1 MNTNQKIFPLAVLLI
16 DDDDFSQQ
24 ALSITLGLWGITD
37 IEVASSGRA
46 ALGLLERLQHPPDF
60 LICDIFMPDM
70 DGIEFLSEL
79 RKRHYPG
86 RIILVSGGNL
96 DILEMAQQLGHY
108 GGLKV
113 LGTLAKPIFEKPLGE
128 LLGLT
133 KPPTCGHSPTAAST
147 R

>member
-1 MNTNQKIFPLAVLLI
+1 MNTNQKISPLAVLLI

-37 IEVASSGRA
+37 IEVASSART
-46 ALGLLERLQHPPDF
+46 ALKLLERLQYTPDF

-70 DGIEFLSEL
+70 DGIEFLMEL
-79 RKRHYPG
+79 RKRQYPG
-86 RIILVSGGNL
+86 NIILVSGGNFDL
-96 DILEMAQQLGHY
+96 LEMAQQLGLA

-113 LGTLAKPIFEKPLGE
+113 LGILTKPLFEEPLGA

-133 KPPTCGHSPTAAST
+133 N
-147 R
+147 